1 MNIANLLNFNGFVSS
16 MKHFTNPLES
26 TEEQPDLTVASS
38 DPLNVQ
44 NQKEEK
50 EKEKKES
57 KNENFYEIF
66 EKLSSKIT
74 NKGWVVY
81 SLEGKGEIFTDQHD
95 YIKFHSSN
103 TEEEALLATLLFAKE
118 KFHNSF
124 EITGNEEFQK
134 KVMETMI
141 KNQIEVNLSNPIQ
154 AKKFQQIKDEINGTQ
169 PLTPKENLEEIYG
182 NGFIHRQYP
191 SSMNKKAKK
200 TKKAKAAL

>member
-16 MKHFTNPLES
+16 MKHFTKPLES
-26 TEEQPDLTVASS
+26 TEKQSDLTVASS

-44 NQKEEK
+44 NLKEEK

-103 TEEEALLATLLFAKE
+103 TEEEALLATLSFAKE

-124 EITGNEEFQK
+124 EITGTEEFQK
-134 KVMETMI
+134 KVMETMV
-141 KNQIEVNLSNPIQ
+141 KNQIEVNLCNPIQ

-191 SSMNKKAKK
+191 SSMNKKTKK
-200 TKKAKAAL
+200 TKKAKATL

>member
-1 MNIANLLNFNGFVSS
+1 MNIANLLNFNGFASS
-16 MKHFTNPLES
+16 MKHFTKPLES
-26 TEEQPDLTVASS
+26 TEEQSDLTVASS

-44 NQKEEK
+44 NLKEEK

-74 NKGWVVY
+74 NKGWVIY

-124 EITGNEEFQK
+124 EITGTEEFQK
-134 KVMETMI
+134 KLWKQWLKI
-141 KNQIEVNLSNPIQ
+141 RLKSI
-154 AKKFQQIKDEINGTQ
+154 
-169 PLTPKENLEEIYG
+169 
-182 NGFIHRQYP
+182 
-191 SSMNKKAKK
+191 
-200 TKKAKAAL
+200 